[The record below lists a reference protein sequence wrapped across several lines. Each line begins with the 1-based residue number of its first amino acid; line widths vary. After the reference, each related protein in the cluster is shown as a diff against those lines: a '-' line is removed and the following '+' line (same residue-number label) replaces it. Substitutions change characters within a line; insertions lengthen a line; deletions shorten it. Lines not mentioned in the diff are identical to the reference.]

1 MKLQVKDILF
11 GLLSLFLLLYVLLL
25 SYQSNVE
32 FDDQN
37 RNSMIPASPP
47 NITNMD
53 LDVIKDEINVFTPSI
68 GNYIRF
74 LDSEEISDTDFSQH
88 SNDSALP
95 TYWQLQVG
103 PLINEDAK
111 RMANQLQLRDS
122 KSSLKKH

>member
-32 FDDQN
+32 LDDQN

-47 NITNMD
+47 NITSMD

-68 GNYIRF
+68 GNYTRL
-74 LDSEEISDTDFSQH
+74 LDNEESSDADLSQH

-111 RMANQLQLRDS
+111 RMANQLRAS
-122 KSSLKKH
+122 GFKSSLKKH